1 MLPIEIPEGT
11 TIESLVTDVVP
22 SLHARMVGAD
32 APGDV
37 FTIAV
42 RVEGRGGWTVRIRG
56 REMKVEEGEA
66 ARPTLW
72 MHTTERA
79 VERFLEDALGPR
91 RLLPKFAPVGGVT
104 TMSDPRV
111 VKRVAMASGRI
122 ELAVKDDDGERLA
135 DCLRVRRRR
144 AQGNRSGGRGRRR
157 RDAPRHARARP
168 SRGARPGRRARR
180 RGREGARQPLPRDA
194 ARARGGPV
202 LPRETMRAWTLLV
215 LLPAVPACRGHA
227 TPEDC
232 RAMTEHY
239 LDLAV
244 KETPAAAAM
253 SPAQTAAVRDVE
265 RGLKRAVP
273 VYRRF
278 RTTARL

>member
-1 MLPIEIPEGT
+1 
-11 TIESLVTDVVP
+11 
-22 SLHARMVGAD
+22 MVGAD
-32 APGDV
+32 VPGDV

-91 RLLPKFAPVGGVT
+91 RLLPKFAPAGGVT

-135 DCLRVRRRR
+135 I
-144 AQGNRSGGRGRRR
+144 AFGFG
-157 RDAPRHARARP
+157 
-168 SRGARPGRRARR
+168 
-180 RGREGARQPLPRDA
+180 DA
-194 ARARGGPV
+194 ARKAID
-202 LPRETMRAWTLLV
+202 
-215 LLPAVPACRGHA
+215 
-227 TPEDC
+227 PEDADVVVET
-232 RAMTEHY
+232 RLDTLERVLRGELGPEDALADGNVKVRGNRFLAMQ
-239 LDLAV
+239 LALAV
-244 KETPAAAAM
+244 APFYPA
-253 SPAQTAAVRDVE
+253 
-265 RGLKRAVP
+265 KR
-273 VYRRF
+273 
-278 RTTARL
+278 